1 MADGGGDTPTEGQ
14 LGPPDLIPH
23 IIPVDL
29 GKFSISILGYMP
41 GLAKKIQPEK
51 KLEKNYF
58 NPGVF
63 FSLVFWGS
71 NHNTQCTIT

>member
-1 MADGGGDTPTEGQ
+1 MLKYFFHQRVFISDNISMADGGGDTPTEGQ

-51 KLEKNYF
+51 K
-58 NPGVF
+58 
-63 FSLVFWGS
+63 
-71 NHNTQCTIT
+71 T